1 MRKRLQDIP
10 LLTLKYLVLVAGT
23 LAVSVPIIVVLFAS
37 LKGTEEYRSTAP
49 LAPPEHW
56 LNFENYVEAF
66 VDGNMLTGFVN
77 TAIIMAVALTGA
89 IILSSMVAYILS
101 RFSFPGKRLV
111 VAGFLFAI
119 LIPGVTTQVSIF
131 QVINALGLFNTRMAA
146 IILFMG
152 TDIIAI
158 YIFLQFLNSSVSRS
172 LDESAM
178 MDGASYLTI
187 YARIILPLLKPAI
200 STVLILRGVIVYNDF
215 YIPFLY
221 MPRRGLQ
228 VISTALFRFIGPY
241 GRQWEIISAA
251 VIITAIPTL
260 IVFLLLQKY
269 IYNGFVSGAIK

>member
-10 LLTLKYLVLVAGT
+10 LLIVKYAILVAGT
-23 LAVSVPIIVVLFAS
+23 MAVVVPIVVVLFAS
-37 LKGTEEYRSTAP
+37 LKGTEEYRATAP
-49 LAPPEHW
+49 LVPPENW
-56 LNFENYVEAF
+56 FNFENYVEAF

-77 TAIIMAVALTGA
+77 TAIIMAVALAGA

-101 RFSFPGKRLV
+101 RFSFPGKRLI
-111 VAGFLFAI
+111 VAAFLFAI